1 MNFFILAILL
11 YFILKNLDYVQ
22 FDWDNF
28 ALCYRIMPSFTRSI
42 KFISVSLKSIK
53 EKYLSSKLE
62 KISIKNIY
70 FKFDKKENIS
80 YLCISKYIK

>member
-1 MNFFILAILL
+1 
-11 YFILKNLDYVQ
+11 
-22 FDWDNF
+22 
-28 ALCYRIMPSFTRSI
+28 MPSFTRSI

-80 YLCISKYIK
+80 YLCISQYIK